1 MDDRLWVLEEGSDE
15 LEAFRAKG
23 PPEKC
28 VTLVGAGP
36 LGKTLRGPDR
46 GTLVEY
52 LGQVPGYH
60 VELVDGRL
68 WVFEEGSPAHAE
80 FLDGRKPEKNA
91 TKVGVGP
98 LGTSLRGAELRV
110 LREYLYAKPGFHVAL
125 GTVGDREF
133 LWVFRTGSD
142 ALGEFLASGEPAKS
156 VTRIGAGPD
165 GLTLRGPDRAVLDA
179 YGRAR

>member
-1 MDDRLWVLEEGSDE
+1 M
-15 LEAFRAKG
+15 
-23 PPEKC
+23 
-28 VTLVGAGP
+28 
-36 LGKTLRGPDR
+36 
-46 GTLVEY
+46 
-52 LGQVPGYH
+52 
-60 VELVDGRL
+60 
-68 WVFEEGSPAHAE
+68 
-80 FLDGRKPEKNA
+80 
-91 TKVGVGP
+91 
-98 LGTSLRGAELRV
+98 
-110 LREYLYAKPGFHVAL
+110 AL